1 MNRTPLVLILT
12 VAAACRRAPPA
23 RRPAPPTA
31 SPVAA
36 PATARAPSGAP
47 PAASI
52 DPPAGPEAFRE
63 TSRFLPQ
70 GAAVPGWTQS
80 GSVRLAS
87 ASELFQIMDGAAE
100 KYVGYGV
107 RQFARTEYRKTGTQ
121 LVVSAEV
128 YDMGSV
134 LGAFGQYSMLL
145 SDSRDP
151 ASMQSNGVAQGGGG
165 FLGTSQLVF
174 WRGQYLVQLNLADE
188 SEEPDEA
195 ALAGSARDILP
206 ALAARVAAAIPG
218 ETSAPSEARILPTE
232 GLVWGGATYLANNIL
247 GVDQT
252 GAGWVGHYRT
262 ANGQRYR
269 VAVLSRGSAEAARAA
284 LQRFRGPG
292 PTAVPGVGDEA
303 FTTATFA
310 AARKGSAV
318 VVVAGPAPAE
328 LPTLAAGD
336 RSGRLREVVA
346 SLP

>member
-1 MNRTPLVLILT
+1 MNRTPLVLI
-12 VAAACRRAPPA
+12 VMMAAACRRDPPA
-23 RRPAPPTA
+23 RRAAPPSAPSAGA
-31 SPVAA
+31 SP
-36 PATARAPSGAP
+36 TARAPSGAP
-47 PAASI
+47 PAASV

-70 GAAVPGWTQS
+70 GVAVPGWTQS
-80 GSVRLAS
+80 GAVRLAS

-107 RQFARTEYRKTGTQ
+107 RQFARTEYRKTGSQ

-151 ASMQSNGVAQGGGG
+151 ASMQANAVAQGGGG

-188 SEEPDEA
+188 SEEPDES
-195 ALAGSARDILP
+195 ALAGSARDVLP

-218 ETSAPSEARILPTE
+218 ETTAPTEARILPTE
-232 GLVWGGATYLANNIL
+232 GLVWGGATYLANNVL
-247 GVDQT
+247 AVDQT
-252 GAGWVGHYRT
+252 GPGWVGHY
-262 ANGQRYR
+262 AAAGGQRYR

-284 LQRFRGPG
+284 LQRFRGAG
-292 PTAVPGVGDEA
+292 LTAVSGVGDEA

-310 AARKGSAV
+310 AARKGSTV

-328 LPTLAAGD
+328 LPTLPAGD
-336 RSGRLREVVA
+336 RSGRLRAVVA
-346 SLP
+346 ALP